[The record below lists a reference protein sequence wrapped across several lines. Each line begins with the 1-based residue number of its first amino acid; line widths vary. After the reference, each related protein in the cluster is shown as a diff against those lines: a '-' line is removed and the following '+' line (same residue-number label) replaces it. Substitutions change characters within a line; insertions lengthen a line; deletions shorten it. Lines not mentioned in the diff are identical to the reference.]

1 MWMKKGNGKKLKI
14 SKKETEGKRRC
25 LDVSGCRE
33 QVVSCH

>member
-14 SKKETEGKRRC
+14 SKQETEGKQRC

-33 QVVSCH
+33 QVISCH